1 MPASITIVGNLG
13 RDPETRYTPNGA
25 MNVQFTVA
33 VNSRGGRDASGQ
45 PQDRTT
51 WFRVTAWERLAE
63 QLDRMAQQ
71 GWLTKGRTV
80 FVTGRF
86 EAREYTGNDGQP
98 RTSLDITAS
107 EVSFVG
113 SNRQEGE
120 GAGSGSSGGG
130 SYSGGSGSGGGG
142 SYGGGTRGPQGGGS
156 GNAFD
161 DLPDSG
167 GDIDDIPF

>member
-1 MPASITIVGNLG
+1 MPANITIVGNLG

-25 MNVQFTVA
+25 MNVTFTVA
-33 VNSRGGRDASGQ
+33 VNLRPGRDASGQ
-45 PQDRTT
+45 QQERTN
-51 WFRVTAWERLAE
+51 WYRVTAWERLAE

-80 FVTGRF
+80 FVSGRF

-120 GAGSGSSGGG
+120 GGSFQS
-130 SYSGGSGSGGGG
+130 SGSGGS
-142 SYGGGTRGPQGGGS
+142 SYGGSQQGAASGSRQQGNAGS
-156 GNAFD
+156 GGEQFD

-167 GDIDDIPF
+167 DVDDIPF